1 MKNPLCFGIGQLSQR
16 AWVWD
21 TPVMCPTT
29 LEQQYPGNQV
39 FQLIPVR
46 IIFGRIFLKGFP
58 LLRVAFPFFL
68 FHFSGY
74 RFVEVACKS

>member
-1 MKNPLCFGIGQLSQR
+1 MKSPLCFGIGQLSQR

-46 IIFGRIFLKGFP
+46 IIFGGFFERISPSPSGFS
-58 LLRVAFPFFL
+58 FF
-68 FHFSGY
+68 
-74 RFVEVACKS
+74 FVSFFGIPIRRGSL

>member
-39 FQLIPVR
+39 FQLILVR
-46 IIFGRIFLKGFP
+46 ITFGGFLKGFP
-58 LLRVAFPFFL
+58 LLRVAFPFFFVSL
-68 FHFSGY
+68 FGIPIRRGSL
-74 RFVEVACKS
+74 

>member
-16 AWVWD
+16 AWD